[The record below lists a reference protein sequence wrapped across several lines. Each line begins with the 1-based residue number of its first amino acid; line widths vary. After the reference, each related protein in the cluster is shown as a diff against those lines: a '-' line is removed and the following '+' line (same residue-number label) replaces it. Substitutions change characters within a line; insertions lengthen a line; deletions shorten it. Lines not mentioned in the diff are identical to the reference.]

1 MRKGSRKGDFENT
14 NKESNGKVLERKR
27 LNHLSVVEK
36 VTLKM

>member
-1 MRKGSRKGDFENT
+1 MRKGKRTFYFENT
-14 NKESNGKVLERKR
+14 NEESNGKVLRRKR